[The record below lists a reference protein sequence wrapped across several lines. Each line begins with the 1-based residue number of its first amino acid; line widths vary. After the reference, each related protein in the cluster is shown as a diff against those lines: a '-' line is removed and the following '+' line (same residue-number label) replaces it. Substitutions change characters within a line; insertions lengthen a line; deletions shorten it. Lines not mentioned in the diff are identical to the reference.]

1 MSHQDL
7 ANQFNSFAYE
17 LITHHL
23 KINDKVISIQ
33 DEIFLRRII
42 FSRYYYALYHK
53 YLEHNP
59 KLSASTG
66 TNTHSVIRDNI
77 RNRGDAKLKQIFLK
91 LRTLRTWSDYQLSED
106 PIAVSLNLQG
116 LTQDVYKI
124 VKRTNINC

>member
-1 MSHQDL
+1 VSHQDL
-7 ANQFNSFAYE
+7 ANQFNNFAYE

-23 KINDKVISIQ
+23 SINDKVISIQ

-42 FSRYYYALYHK
+42 FSRYYYVIYHK

-77 RNRGDAKLKQIFLK
+77 RNHGDAKLKQIFLK
-91 LRTLRTWSDYQLSED
+91 LRTLRAWSDYKLSED
-106 PIAVSLNLQG
+106 PMAVSFNLQG
-116 LTQDVYKI
+116 LTGDVYKI
-124 VKRTNINC
+124 VTRININC